1 MQMIDRLFLKF
12 FMFIIN
18 FIDQI
23 NKKKIILFFLE
34 KLDKKKVNIVDIGAH
49 KGETIDLF
57 ASKLN
62 INKIYSFEPNEKL
75 FQELKKNKRYK
86 LNQIEIYNFAIGKF
100 SEKKELNIFKDTSS
114 STINLIDENTKYFK
128 RKKKL
133 MAFFSGS
140 ENFIKEKQIIEVQNL
155 SEFIKN
161 KNINNIDILK
171 IDTEGYEYNVLS
183 GLKENDFKNIRFI
196 YFEHH
201 YDLMI
206 KKQYKFNDINKLLL
220 SNNFKQKFKV
230 KMKFRKTFEYIYEKN

>member
-1 MQMIDRLFLKF
+1 MIDRLFLKF

-18 FIDQI
+18 LIDQI
-23 NKKKIILFFLE
+23 NKKKIILFFFE
-34 KLDKKKVNIVDIGAH
+34 KLDKKKVNIFDIGAH

-57 ASKLN
+57 TSKLN
-62 INKIYSFEPNEKL
+62 INKIYSFEPNKKL
-75 FQELKKNKRYK
+75 FQKLKKNKKYK
-86 LNQIEIYNFAIGKF
+86 SEQIEFYNFAIGKF

-114 STINLIDENTKYFK
+114 STINLIDENTKYYK

-133 MAFFSGS
+133 MTFFSGS
-140 ENFIKEKQIIEVQNL
+140 ENFIIEKQAIDVQNL

-161 KNINNIDILK
+161 KNIDNIDILK

-183 GLKENDFKNIRFI
+183 GLEENDFKNIRFI

-206 KKQYKFNDINKLLL
+206 KKEYKFNDINKLLL
-220 SNNFKQKFKV
+220 KNNFKQIFKI

>member
-1 MQMIDRLFLKF
+1 MIDRLFLKF

-18 FIDQI
+18 LIDQI
-23 NKKKIILFFLE
+23 NKKKIILFFFE
-34 KLDKKKVNIVDIGAH
+34 KLDKKKVNIFDIGAH

-57 ASKLN
+57 KSKLN
-62 INKIYSFEPNEKL
+62 INKIYSFEPNKKL
-75 FQELKKNKRYK
+75 FQKLKNNKKYK
-86 LNQIEIYNFAIGKF
+86 SEQIEVYNFAIGKF

-114 STINLIDENTKYFK
+114 STINSIDENTKYFK

-133 MAFFSGS
+133 MTFLSGS
-140 ENFIKEKQIIEVQNL
+140 ENFVKEKQIIDVQNL

-161 KNINNIDILK
+161 KNIDNIDILK

-183 GLKENDFKNIRFI
+183 GLIENDFKNIRFI

-206 KKQYKFNDINKLLL
+206 NKGYKFSNIKKLLEK
-220 SNNFKQKFKV
+220 NNFQKRYKIR
-230 KMKFRKTFEYIYEKN
+230 MRFRKSFEYIYENSI

>member
-18 FIDQI
+18 LIDQI
-23 NKKKIILFFLE
+23 NKKKIILFFFE
-34 KLDKKKVNIVDIGAH
+34 KLDKKKVNIFDIGAH

-57 ASKLN
+57 KSKLN
-62 INKIYSFEPNEKL
+62 INKIYSFEPNKKL
-75 FQELKKNKRYK
+75 FQKLKNNKKYK
-86 LNQIEIYNFAIGKF
+86 SEQIEVYNFAIGKF

-114 STINLIDENTKYFK
+114 STINLIDENTKYYK

-140 ENFIKEKQIIEVQNL
+140 ENFIKEKQVIEVQNL

-161 KNINNIDILK
+161 NNIKNIDILK

-183 GLKENDFKNIRFI
+183 GLIENDFKNIRFI

-206 KKQYKFNDINKLLL
+206 KKEYKFNDINKLLL
-220 SNNFKQKFKV
+220 KNNFKQIFKI